1 MTFLRRWL
9 LAAVL
14 LPALAVAQAP
24 EIGALAVLEL
34 RDQYG
39 NPDSLAAHRGAPVV
53 AVIVT
58 VNRLSMIERWE
69 RDLSGHIPGVQFLNV
84 TDLPPDVAVDLER
97 TAATLRKRVPAG
109 VRVLMDPTRQW
120 ATVLGL
126 NTDVPNLLVFDA
138 SGQLRQRYRGRWT
151 AALGTEVAAAVAPLI
166 NAPLVAAPQVTVP

>member
-1 MTFLRRWL
+1 MRILPRWL
-9 LAAVL
+9 PMAL
-14 LPALAVAQAP
+14 LVPALAMAQARDV
-24 EIGALAVLEL
+24 GALAALEL

-39 NPDSLAAHRGAPVV
+39 NADSLAAHRGAPVV
-53 AVIVT
+53 AVIVS
-58 VNRLSMIERWE
+58 VKRLSMIERWE
-69 RDLSGHIPGVQFLNV
+69 RELSRKVPGVQFLNV
-84 TDLPPDVAVDLER
+84 SDLPPDVAVDLER
-97 TAATLRKRVPAG
+97 TAATLRKRVPTG
-109 VRVLMDPTRQW
+109 VKVLIDATRQW